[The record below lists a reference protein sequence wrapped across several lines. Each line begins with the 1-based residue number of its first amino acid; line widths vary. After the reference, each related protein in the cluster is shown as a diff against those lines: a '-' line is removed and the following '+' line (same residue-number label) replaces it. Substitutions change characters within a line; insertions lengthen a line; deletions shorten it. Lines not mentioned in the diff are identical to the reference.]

1 MPAEQDATTAPR
13 MTIYGWP
20 GPPRDHATA
29 ERYREMAEAGFT
41 ATFHW
46 FPDNDAQAKAL
57 DAAHAAGVKLHI
69 HTPELKSDPEGTVRR
84 FKDHPAL
91 LGYHLRDE
99 PSAADF
105 PMLAEWVRRI
115 RAVDASGGHDCY
127 INLFPNYATPQQL
140 GTATY
145 QEHVDR
151 FVAEVDVPF
160 VSFDHYPITTQG
172 VRPEWYENLEIVSAA
187 ARRVGKPLWAF
198 TLLTPHNNY
207 YAQPTV
213 GGLRLQAFSDLAYGA
228 QAIQHFTYWQPATVP
243 GGDSFETAP
252 IDLQGKRTPV
262 YAMVQQLNREIQ
274 NLAPVFIGAEVLS
287 VSHTAAA
294 PAPSGKAKVGIPP
307 GTTRYKP
314 AAPIRSLTTEGG
326 GCVVSHLAN
335 RGGQRYLAV
344 VNRDP
349 QKPVPLDVK
358 FTRTRGVTWRDEA
371 GVAYD
376 VEGTEHRT
384 DIEPGGIRVFGW
396 SAKGR

>member
-1 MPAEQDATTAPR
+1 MAATQNATAAKIP
-13 MTIYGWP
+13 IKGWP

-41 ATFHW
+41 STFSW
-46 FPDNDAQAKAL
+46 FPDNDSQAMAL
-57 DAAHAAGVKLHI
+57 DAANAGGMQLFV

-84 FKDHPAL
+84 FMHHPAL
-91 LGYHLRDE
+91 AGYHLRDE
-99 PSAADF
+99 PNAADF
-105 PMLAEWVRRI
+105 PQLAEWNRRI
-115 RAVDASGGHDCY
+115 RAADPAHPTYV
-127 INLFPNYATPQQL
+127 NLFPNYATPQQL

-160 VSFDHYPITTQG
+160 VSFDHYPLTKQG

-198 TLLTPHNNY
+198 TLLTPHNDY
-207 YAQPTV
+207 YAAPTL
-213 GGLRLQAFSDLAYGA
+213 GGVRLQAFSDLAYGA
-228 QAIQHFTYWQPATVP
+228 QAIQHFTYWLPPTVP

-252 IDLQGKRTPV
+252 IDLQGDRTPV
-262 YAMVQQLNREIQ
+262 YELARQINREIQ
-274 NLAPVFIGAEVLS
+274 NLAPVFGGSEVLS
-287 VSHTAAA
+287 IGHT
-294 PAPSGKAKVGIPP
+294 GPP
-307 GTTRYKP
+307 GGLPRGASKYK
-314 AAPIRSLTTEGG
+314 AATPVRSLITEGG

-335 RGGQRYLAV
+335 SGGRRYLAV

-349 QKPVPLDVK
+349 EKPVPLVIK
-358 FTRTRGVTWRDEA
+358 FTRTRGVTWMNEA
-371 GVAYD
+371 GVPYE

-396 SAKGR
+396 SARR